1 MKYVFVILVKCPSDN
16 GVEKIKESI
25 SEDDSQFIWV
35 LKTVYWYAFYIELFI
50 LIKTLDHNLH

>member
-1 MKYVFVILVKCPSDN
+1 MKYVFVILVKCPFDN

-25 SEDDSQFIWV
+25 SEDDLQYIWV
-35 LKTVYWYAFYIELFI
+35 LKTAFYIELCI

>member
-25 SEDDSQFIWV
+25 SEDDSQYIWV
-35 LKTVYWYAFYIELFI
+35 LKKVYWYLFYIELFI
-50 LIKTLDHNLH
+50 LMKTLDHNLH